1 MNWQDWVETH
11 SRIFGL
17 QSEADIS
24 MLVEWTHLF
33 SSAGFSPEELDAASR
48 WVAINA
54 PPKFRTDHLQAL
66 LLRARAV
73 RARELTNGSTE
84 DSAPSCGLCGGSGMV
99 SVPNPKA
106 IARGRFTLCS
116 VLCSCP
122 KANQLR
128 FAREARAARDDV
140 ELVRQ
145 QTIDQYEDEVPNWRA
160 IMEQHR
166 QELLALS
173 RSRGY
178 ASSLDK
184 TLGRI
189 MDRLKQQ
196 ERG

>member
-1 MNWQDWVETH
+1 MTWHEWIAIH
-11 SRIFGL
+11 ARIFGMTGDA
-17 QSEADIS
+17 EMG
-24 MLVEWTHLF
+24 MLAEWTHLF
-33 SSAGFSPEELDAASR
+33 SSAGFDPAEMELASR
-48 WVAINA
+48 WVALNA
-54 PPKFRTDHLQAL
+54 TPRFRSDQLQAL
-66 LLRARAV
+66 LSRARAV

-106 IARGRFTLCS
+106 IARGRFALCS

-128 FAREARAARDDV
+128 FAREARAARQDV
-140 ELVRQ
+140 ELVQQ

-189 MDRLKQQ
+189 MERIRQQ